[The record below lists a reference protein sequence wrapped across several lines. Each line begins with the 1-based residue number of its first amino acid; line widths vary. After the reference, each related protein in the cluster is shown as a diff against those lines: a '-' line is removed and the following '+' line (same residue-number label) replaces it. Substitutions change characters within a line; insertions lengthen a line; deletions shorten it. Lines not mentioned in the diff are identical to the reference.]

1 MKKRILIVED
11 NVTLSQVQRQWLC
24 REGYDVVTA
33 IDEAIAR
40 KLLNK
45 EKFDLILSDV
55 RLPKGDG
62 ISLLGWLNRE
72 RLDIPFV
79 IMTEYASVTD
89 AVKAIKMGAK
99 DYLAKPVYHEQLVEM
114 TKELLKPVSTIRRN
128 EKELFKRVS
137 PKAKE
142 AEYLAELVA
151 PSDISVLILGANGT
165 GKESIARSIHFH
177 SARKDMPFVAVN
189 CGAIPRELA
198 SSMFFG
204 HVKGAFTGAD
214 SDRTGYFD
222 AANGGTLFL
231 DEIGTL
237 PFDMQSSLL
246 RVLQE
251 GTFMPTGSN
260 TERNVNVRI
269 VAATN
274 EDMEKAISDGRFRED
289 LYHRLGEFEI
299 LQPSLRDC
307 PEDILPLAEFFR
319 KRFSEELH
327 KETAGFTSEAERLL
341 LSHVWSG
348 NIRELQ
354 NKIRRAVLMTKD
366 KLIDHAALN
375 IKASPPIQ
383 SSTVEIPLLPLRDE
397 ENEKQ
402 NIIRALRSCGG
413 NKSKT
418 ASMLRINPSTLYRKM
433 DKYGIKP

>member
-142 AEYLAELVA
+142 AEYLAELV
-151 PSDISVLILGANGT
+151 PCSPKTS
-165 GKESIARSIHFH
+165 
-177 SARKDMPFVAVN
+177 
-189 CGAIPRELA
+189 
-198 SSMFFG
+198 
-204 HVKGAFTGAD
+204 
-214 SDRTGYFD
+214 
-222 AANGGTLFL
+222 
-231 DEIGTL
+231 
-237 PFDMQSSLL
+237 
-246 RVLQE
+246 
-251 GTFMPTGSN
+251 
-260 TERNVNVRI
+260 RI
-269 VAATN
+269 W
-274 EDMEKAISDGRFRED
+274 
-289 LYHRLGEFEI
+289 
-299 LQPSLRDC
+299 
-307 PEDILPLAEFFR
+307 
-319 KRFSEELH
+319 FS
-327 KETAGFTSEAERLL
+327 R
-341 LSHVWSG
+341 
-348 NIRELQ
+348 
-354 NKIRRAVLMTKD
+354 
-366 KLIDHAALN
+366 
-375 IKASPPIQ
+375 
-383 SSTVEIPLLPLRDE
+383 
-397 ENEKQ
+397 
-402 NIIRALRSCGG
+402 
-413 NKSKT
+413 
-418 ASMLRINPSTLYRKM
+418 YRW
-433 DKYGIKP
+433 